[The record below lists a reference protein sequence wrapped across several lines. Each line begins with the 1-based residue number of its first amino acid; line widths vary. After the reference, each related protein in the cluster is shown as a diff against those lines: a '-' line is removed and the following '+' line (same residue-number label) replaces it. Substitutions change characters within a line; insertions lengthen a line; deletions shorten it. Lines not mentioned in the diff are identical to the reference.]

1 MKSISI
7 IFFTC
12 VILFS
17 CSSENGNKM
26 DNSEPSVDIKKIE
39 DSIREDLEK
48 QTKEKY
54 EKISAMKKELESLEQ
69 DYNFMDQ
76 NLVEF
81 KARIEVEKAKLDEA
95 KKGLWYESVES
106 KERKIMNQASVLAN
120 LEKELKSDESELSSM
135 LSKINKLRRKL
146 NMPRFDTNAFI
157 DSAAQ

>member
-1 MKSISI
+1 
-7 IFFTC
+7 
-12 VILFS
+12 
-17 CSSENGNKM
+17 M